1 MDNKA
6 KRPCMLI
13 VDDVEINRI
22 ILEEY
27 FKEDYDILQ
36 AENGQ
41 EALDVVE
48 KNKVDI
54 ILLDLIMPVMD
65 GVEVLTRLKQ
75 DSRYTSIPVLAT
87 TARNEAES
95 EAKMM

>member
-13 VDDVEINRI
+13 VDDVEIDRI

-54 ILLDLIMPVMD
+54 IV
-65 GVEVLTRLKQ
+65 
-75 DSRYTSIPVLAT
+75 
-87 TARNEAES
+87 
-95 EAKMM
+95 